1 MTASLQDPRDPDMT
15 STYTEYL
22 SSHYPPKVRRRWR
35 LLEIL
40 QDHRVR
46 QIAGW
51 DLETVDYLRAVLRV
65 LCSEEP
71 EVGRWPVLRLPLSR
85 MPGGWWGEPRRVK
98 RCEQRLV
105 ELGAIIPRGSR
116 ADLQPH
122 WSDPATGMTYAASGI
137 DLSPM
142 DDLAAKLEAEAP
154 KLVAAWK
161 ECYALHER
169 LRRLNA
175 RMRRHIR
182 AAVPRRNLER
192 MPSFRDP
199 GAAPEDASCFRGR
212 CPRISATPADRGGC
226 RNRLS
231 TKRYDQNRVK
241 P

>member
-1 MTASLQDPRDPDMT
+1 MT
-15 STYTEYL
+15 STYTEHL
-22 SSHYPPKVRRRWR
+22 SSHYPPKIRRRWR

-40 QDHRVR
+40 EDDRVCE
-46 QIAGW
+46 IAGW
-51 DLETVDYLRAVLRV
+51 DRETMDYLCAVLRV

-71 EVGRWPVLRLPLSR
+71 EVGRWPVLRLPLSK
-85 MPGGWWGEPRRVK
+85 MPGRWWGEPRRVK

-122 WSDPATGMTYAASGI
+122 WSDPATGMTYVASGI

-175 RMRRHIR
+175 RTRRHIR
-182 AAVPRRNLER
+182 AAVLDGTLTECQASEIRARLPKTPHVSEADAQEYRRLLRIAEAVETD
-192 MPSFRDP
+192 FRQRD
-199 GAAPEDASCFRGR
+199 
-212 CPRISATPADRGGC
+212 T
-226 RNRLS
+226 
-231 TKRYDQNRVK
+231 TKTESNHDTA
-241 P
+241 